1 MKKSVSLIIDKSTKG
16 GAIIAAARIAKIL
29 KKNFKI
35 EYKLSKKK
43 NYFHKIKVLF
53 SKVICRIFIRNE
65 NFLNS
70 LNLFSRV
77 DIEKIKGNL
86 INIHWIGNEIVSL
99 NDLINT
105 KKTIVW
111 TMHDLWPM
119 TSTEHFLNN
128 HKAYCYNTKNLKN
141 NLLKK
146 IIYRKK
152 KKLFK
157 KKNIYLISNSRWLE
171 NFAKKSDL
179 TKNIKIRTIYNPV
192 ETNIWK
198 RQHTLNAKKKLKL
211 DDQKKYIFFGAQG
224 GINNIRKGGE
234 IFLESLKFLN
244 SDLEN
249 LEVIVLGGEKNYKDK
264 INGIICNFR
273 KLEKNKKKQLLYH
286 SVSSVTVA
294 ASKAESLPQFVV
306 ETILCRNPVA
316 SFDVGGINEIVAHRK
331 NGYISKNINPNSLS
345 KGISYCLNSINK
357 KDLIVSENKLRKM
370 FDEKKIAN
378 EYKNYIKKII
388 EV

>member
-1 MKKSVSLIIDKSTKG
+1 MKKSVSLIIDQSTQG

-29 KKNFKI
+29 KNNFKT
-35 EYKLSKKK
+35 EYIFSSKK
-43 NYFHKIKVLF
+43 NYFHKIKVFF
-53 SKVICRIFIRNE
+53 SKVIIRVFIKNE

-77 DIEKIKGNL
+77 DIEKLKGNL
-86 INIHWIGNEIVSL
+86 INIHWIGNEIISL

-128 HKAYCYNTKNLKN
+128 HKANCYNS
-141 NLLKK
+141 LKK
-146 IIYRKK
+146 IIYKK
-152 KKLFK
+152 KIELFK

-171 NFAKKSDL
+171 NFAKKSFL
-179 TKNIKIRTIYNPV
+179 TKNIKIKTIYNPV
-192 ETNIWK
+192 EINIWR
-198 RQHTLNAKKKLKL
+198 RQRTLNAKKKLNL
-211 DDQKKYIFFGAQG
+211 DIVKKYIFFGAQG
-224 GINNIRKGGE
+224 GMNNARKGGE
-234 IFLESLKFLN
+234 IFLESLKFLDFDTKN
-244 SDLEN
+244 Y
-249 LEVIVLGGEKNYKDK
+249 EVIILGGEKNYKDK
-264 INGIICNFR
+264 INGMICNFR

-286 SVSSVTVA
+286 SVSSVTIA

-316 SFDVGGINEIVAHRK
+316 TFDVGGINEIVIHKK
-331 NGYISKNINPNSLS
+331 NGYISKNINPNGLS

-370 FDEKKIAN
+370 FNEKKIAN
-378 EYKNYIKKII
+378 EYKNYIKKID
-388 EV
+388 